1 MKEELVVFAFGLISK
16 FLCRTSSSTS
26 DKDGI
31 YLSLCGLDG
40 YGFVVVIIIMGDD
53 IIVVVNSKCITIYIS
68 IITLSIITLA

>member
-26 DKDGI
+26 DKGGI

>member
-53 IIVVVNSKCITIYIS
+53 IIVVVNSKCITIYI
-68 IITLSIITLA
+68 

>member
-1 MKEELVVFAFGLISK
+1 MKEELVAFAFGLISK